1 MAKVN
6 YGPVPQKKSGCGTIL
21 FSIVGIA
28 IMVWV
33 IINFSPKDVHTLNHD
48 QPSTQNILQ
57 QLQQFFTHP
66 ATPTT
71 KQHSSIKVTSPSGS
85 CFDLART
92 AAIQNGIDPT
102 LYARQ
107 INQESGCQSSIC
119 SSVGACGVAQL
130 MPEMATYLHVNP
142 FNVSQSLS
150 AGAHLMAG
158 YLKAHNGSWA
168 VALACYNAGS
178 GATATALTYGANWI
192 AHLPAETQ
200 NYIASILGNGGQA

>member
-1 MAKVN
+1 MAKTT
-6 YGPVPQKKSGCGTIL
+6 YIPAPQKRGGCGCVPVL
-21 FSIVGIA
+21 IVA
-28 IMVWV
+28 MVLV
-33 IINFSPKDVHTLNHD
+33 IVFVAPQVQRYKTLPK
-48 QPSTQNILQ
+48 QPDLIQ
-57 QLQQFFTHP
+57 QLQHLLPGSSQSS
-66 ATPTT
+66 TT
-71 KQHSSIKVTSPSGS
+71 KQHSSVKLPAPSGS

-119 SSVGACGVAQL
+119 SPAGACGVAQL

-150 AGAHLMAG
+150 AGAHLMAS

-178 GATATALTYGANWI
+178 GATATALTYGADWI